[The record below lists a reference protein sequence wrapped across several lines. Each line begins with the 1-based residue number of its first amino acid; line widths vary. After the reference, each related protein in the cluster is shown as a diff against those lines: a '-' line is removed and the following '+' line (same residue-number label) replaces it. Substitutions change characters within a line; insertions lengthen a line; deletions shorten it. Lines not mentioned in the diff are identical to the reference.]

1 MTETATL
8 HSAYEDAVA
17 HLSRA
22 GSPTPDLDTTLLV
35 EHTTGMTA
43 LDRLTR
49 PHAVLSQRQHRALQK
64 AIARRMNHEPVHRIM
79 GWREFYGLPLSLNG
93 HTLVPRP
100 DTEALVDLVLP
111 FVRQRME
118 AKGKCRVLDLGT
130 GSGAIA
136 LAILGEA
143 PGAKAIGSDI
153 ALKALDMARRNAEA
167 LGLADRFETLH
178 SNWFSDVRGRF
189 DLIVSNP
196 PYVPTATIPTL
207 DPDVRDHD
215 PLAALD
221 GGTDGLNAYRT
232 IAARALPHLSD
243 GGRIAVEIGRGQ
255 RAAVAGLFAA
265 AGLQVAASARD
276 LGGIERAI
284 SFGR

>member
-1 MTETATL
+1 MTGTATL
-8 HSAYEDAVA
+8 QDAYDDAVA

-22 GSPTPDLDTTLLV
+22 GSPTPDLDATLLV

-43 LDRLTR
+43 LDRLTGPER
-49 PHAVLSQRQHRALQK
+49 PLSPRQHQALRT
-64 AIARRMNHEPVHRIM
+64 AVARRMNHEPVHRII

-100 DTEALVDLVLP
+100 DTEALVDLVIP
-111 FVRQRME
+111 FVRRRVE
-118 AKGKCRVLDLGT
+118 TNGKCRVLDLGT

-136 LAILGEA
+136 LAIVNQV
-143 PGAKAIGSDI
+143 PGATAVGSDI
-153 ALKALDMARRNAEA
+153 SLDALDMARRNAQA
-167 LGLADRFETLH
+167 LGLSDRFQPLH

-196 PYVPTATIPTL
+196 PYIPTATIPTL

-221 GGTDGLNAYRT
+221 GGTDGLNAYGT
-232 IAARALPHLSD
+232 IAARALPHLAD
-243 GGRIAVEIGRGQ
+243 GGRIAVEIGKGQ

-265 AGLQVAASARD
+265 AGLQVDASARD
-276 LGGIERAI
+276 LGGVERAVL
-284 SFGR
+284 FRA

>member
-1 MTETATL
+1 MTATATL
-8 HSAYEDAVA
+8 QSAYEDAVA

-22 GSPTPDLDTTLLV
+22 GSPTPDLDVTLLV
-35 EHTTGMTA
+35 EHTTGLTA

-49 PHAVLSQRQHRALQK
+49 PEHVLNPRQHGALK
-64 AIARRMNHEPVHRIM
+64 TAVARRMGHEPVHRII

-111 FVRQRME
+111 FVRRRAE
-118 AKGKCRVLDLGT
+118 ADGACRVLDLGT

-136 LAILGEA
+136 LAILGEV
-143 PGAKAIGSDI
+143 PGAKAVGSDI
-153 ALKALDMARRNAEA
+153 APQALDMARRNAQA
-167 LGLADRFETLH
+167 LGLTDRFETLH

-215 PLAALD
+215 PLTALD
-221 GGTDGLNAYRT
+221 GGSDGLNAYGT

-243 GGRIAVEIGRGQ
+243 DGRIAVEIGKGQ
-255 RAAVAGLFAA
+255 RAAVAGLFTA
-265 AGLQVAASARD
+265 AGLRVAAGARD
-276 LGGIERAI
+276 LGGVERAI
-284 SFGR
+284 LFSR